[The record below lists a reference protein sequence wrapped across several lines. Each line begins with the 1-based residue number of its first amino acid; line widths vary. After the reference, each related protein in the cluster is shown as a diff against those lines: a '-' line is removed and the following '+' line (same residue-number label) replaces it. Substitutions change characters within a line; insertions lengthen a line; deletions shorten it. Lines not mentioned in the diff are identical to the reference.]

1 MIQILVIVLCLVLNA
16 IFSAVEMA
24 FVTTGKPELRNRVKR
39 GDIKAKRLL
48 SLRENPER
56 ALSVIQVGITLVGAI
71 SAAVGGAGAE
81 ESLAPIIEQRFG
93 IREQFADVIAVG
105 LIVIPLTYMSVV
117 LGELVPK
124 TIALRYPKQVLN
136 FGSSILVFG
145 SRFLGPVLNVFEGST
160 RFIIRL
166 ILPKLPAEHHD
177 ASSTELDL
185 AGLTTHQRQ
194 YILNLAN
201 IETKRVRDALLPW
214 SQVDAISSSTD
225 LSAVLNTVVQ
235 SGHTRIPVVD
245 GGALTG
251 ILHSKEFLA
260 FVAAG
265 NQDWQTILRPAIII
279 KPTDELLSVL
289 RKLQEQKRHMAIV
302 LDNATLVGIL
312 TLEDI
317 MEEVVGEIYDE
328 DDDGLVK
335 KMLSL
340 RGSSTPRRL

>member
-1 MIQILVIVLCLVLNA
+1 MTQILVIALCLLLNA

-39 GDIKAKRLL
+39 GDLKAKRLL

-93 IREQFADVIAVG
+93 LREQLAEIIAVAM
-105 LIVIPLTYMSVV
+105 IVLPLTYASVV

-124 TIALRYPKQVLN
+124 TIALRYPAQVLN
-136 FGSSILVFG
+136 FGSSILFLG

-166 ILPKLPAEHHD
+166 VLPKLPVESPD
-177 ASSTELDL
+177 AHSTELDL

-214 SQVDAISSSTD
+214 SQVDSITSSTD
-225 LSAVLNTVVQ
+225 LSTVLNTVVQ

-245 GGALTG
+245 AESLTG

-260 FVAAG
+260 FVAGG
-265 NQDWQTILRPAIII
+265 NQDWQSILRPAIII

-302 LDNATLVGIL
+302 IDKNVLTGIL

-340 RGSSTPRRL
+340 RAGSTPRRL

>member
-1 MIQILVIVLCLVLNA
+1 MTQILVIALCLALNA

-39 GDIKAKRLL
+39 GDLKAKRLL

-81 ESLAPIIEQRFG
+81 EKLAPIIEQSFG
-93 IREQFADVIAVG
+93 LREQAAEFIAVT
-105 LIVIPLTYMSVV
+105 LIVLPLTYMSVV

-124 TIALRYPKQVLN
+124 TIALRYPAQVLN
-136 FGSSILVFG
+136 FGSSMLVFG

-166 ILPKLPAEHHD
+166 VLPKLPVENPD
-177 ASSTELDL
+177 AHSTELDL

-214 SQVDAISSSTD
+214 SQVDSITSSTD
-225 LSAVLNTVVQ
+225 LSAVLHTVVQ

-245 GGALTG
+245 NGALTG

-265 NQDWQTILRPAIII
+265 SQDWQSILRPAIII

-302 LDNATLVGIL
+302 IDKNVLTGIL

-340 RGSSTPRRL
+340 RAGSTPRRL

>member
-1 MIQILVIVLCLVLNA
+1 
-16 IFSAVEMA
+16 MA

-39 GDIKAKRLL
+39 GDLKAKRLL

-93 IREQFADVIAVG
+93 LREQLAEIIAVAM
-105 LIVIPLTYMSVV
+105 IVLPLTYASVV

-124 TIALRYPKQVLN
+124 TIALRYPAQVLN
-136 FGSSILVFG
+136 FGSSILFLG

-166 ILPKLPAEHHD
+166 VLPKLPVESPD
-177 ASSTELDL
+177 AHSTELDL

-214 SQVDAISSSTD
+214 SQVDSITSSTD
-225 LSAVLNTVVQ
+225 LSTVLNTVVQ

-245 GGALTG
+245 AESLTG

-260 FVAAG
+260 FVAGG
-265 NQDWQTILRPAIII
+265 NQDWQSILRPAIII

-302 LDNATLVGIL
+302 IDKNVLTGIL

-340 RGSSTPRRL
+340 RAGSTPRRL